1 MYLDHTLISVFLC
14 SFSARRSA
22 NAPSLRDAPRMRLP
36 YGTLRECVRYK
47 NVVHLP
53 ENRCKLKSRKTRK
66 HFVMI
71 AIPQEPQKM
80 TIEEYLEWEPQQE
93 LRYEYV
99 NGEVFAMTGGTIPH
113 NDIALNFYRALY
125 PHLRAR
131 GCRVNVS
138 DVKVQL
144 SPQSPYYYPDV
155 IISCDSQDLNAR
167 KFIQNPQII
176 AEVLSPGT
184 SGKDRG
190 EKFTNYLKM
199 PSLQEY
205 LLIDS
210 EQISVERYCRGE
222 GRMWLYYPYT
232 AGDIITLSSIEFE
245 LAIELLY
252 EGVVL
257 EAE

>member
-1 MYLDHTLISVFLC
+1 MVATSQQ
-14 SFSARRSA
+14 
-22 NAPSLRDAPRMRLP
+22 PR
-36 YGTLRECVRYK
+36 
-47 NVVHLP
+47 
-53 ENRCKLKSRKTRK
+53 
-66 HFVMI
+66 
-71 AIPQEPQKM
+71 KM
-80 TIEEYLEWEPQQE
+80 TIEEYLAWEPQQD

-125 PHLRAR
+125 PHLSAR

-138 DVKVQL
+138 DVKVQVT
-144 SPQSPYYYPDV
+144 PTSPYYYPDV
-155 IISCDSQDLNAR
+155 VVSCDPQDLNAR
-167 KFIQNPQII
+167 KFIQNPKII

-184 SGKDRG
+184 SSKDRG

-210 EQISVERYCRGE
+210 ETISVERYCRGE

-232 AGDIITLSSIEFE
+232 EGDMITLSSIEFE
-245 LAIELLY
+245 FAIALLY
-252 EGVVL
+252 ERVVL
-257 EAE
+257 GTEAE